1 MHGDEGV
8 AMGNPVFPL
17 LSMLRFASSSL
28 VEQRPAM
35 FSVHPFAACISDC
48 KMLFLIFFFFTVCRR
63 WRLRRQET
71 NVYKDLLPLTAALLP
86 LARREE
92 ENIALEK
99 NEKADMKTSQ
109 TVEIDLTFKVNC
121 LLFLFTLPRKVSML
135 PPIPSNILYK
145 KM

>member
-1 MHGDEGV
+1 MSRWV
-8 AMGNPVFPL
+8 IQFPPVVHAEVCVIVTSGAATCDVL
-17 LSMLRFASSSL
+17 SSSVCRL
-28 VEQRPAM
+28 YLRLQDA
-35 FSVHPFAACISDC
+35 FF
-48 KMLFLIFFFFTVCRR
+48 FFFFTVCRR
-63 WRLRRQET
+63 WRLRRQKT
-71 NVYKDLLPLTAALLP
+71 NVYKDLLPLTAVLLP

-135 PPIPSNILYK
+135 PPIPYNILYK